1 MDGVS
6 VAPCSACGQVV
17 SVGAKFCSHCGFAV
31 AAGTPSASRINK
43 WYYNSWFILAML
55 AFVLGPFGLP
65 LVWKH
70 PRWSRSVKT
79 LLTLGTL
86 AYTAWL
92 AMATLQMVRAVLQSV
107 DAVNSTIG
115 W

>member
-1 MDGVS
+1 MNTS
-6 VAPCSACGQVV
+6 SSPCPACGRPLVPE
-17 SVGAKFCSHCGFAV
+17 ARFCSQCG
-31 AAGTPSASRINK
+31 AACTPERVK
-43 WYYNSWFILAML
+43 WYYNAWFVLVML

-70 PRWSRSVKT
+70 PRWSRTVKV

-86 AYTAWL
+86 AYTVWL
-92 AMATLQMVRAVLQSV
+92 VDVTIRVARAVLQSF
-107 DAVNSTIG
+107 DAVNSTLG